1 MESEVAKER
10 VVFSFCVPEGTSK
23 SDIREVMATLR
34 VQAMAVVDEEN
45 LIRVGHEQT
54 ENIRTENMDNGTM
67 KECYLALGHHTEK
80 RMSWGVKEGV
90 VGN

>member
-1 MESEVAKER
+1 
-10 VVFSFCVPEGTSK
+10 
-23 SDIREVMATLR
+23 
-34 VQAMAVVDEEN
+34 
-45 LIRVGHEQT
+45 
-54 ENIRTENMDNGTM
+54 M